1 MTTQVIKADDVFL
14 LTDERGDIP
23 AGAPGGL
30 GLFTRDTRF
39 LSRFELR
46 LNGSPLLALTAEAER
61 GDTGRV
67 LLVNAPAATGGPQG
81 LARDSVVLERLRIVA
96 DGVLYERLTVTNHH
110 RAPQEVEVA
119 YEVDADF
126 ADVFLVRGYPARR
139 RGLITARR
147 IDARGLR
154 VRYDGADGIR
164 RETRI
169 RFSEP
174 AATWDQP
181 GRFRF
186 RMALQPGEHRTLTL
200 TVEPVIGAD
209 RGDVAGGGKAKGH
222 RNRCGPDAPAAA
234 RREPVRSLE
243 QALAAAEDAYRRWQ
257 EALPRVESS
266 HPLFDR
272 LVRRGLDDLRM
283 LTIDLGDG
291 PLPVA
296 GIPWFAAPFG
306 RDSLIAALQAL
317 PFLPELARGT
327 LRSLARLQGQRVD
340 VARSEEPGKIPHEIR
355 FGELANT
362 GQVPFGRYYGSVD
375 ATPLFL
381 IVAAEFYR
389 WTGDRTLVEG
399 LWPHVDAAL
408 RWIEHHGDVDGDGF
422 VEYRGDGTGLINQGW
437 KDSGDAVVHR
447 DGTLARGPIALC
459 EVQGYVYEA
468 LRQWGRILREW
479 GEAERAAQLQT
490 AAQRLRERFNQAF
503 WMDDE
508 EFVALALDGDK
519 RQVAVIT
526 SNAGHLLITDLLG
539 HERAARV
546 ARRLLEPDLFS
557 GYGIRTMSSRER
569 AYNPAS
575 YHNGSVWPHDNSLI
589 AWGMARQGY
598 GEGVHRILAGL
609 LAVAEQATSHRLPE
623 LWCGFSAAAGPFVPY
638 PAACAPQAWAA
649 GAPLLLVRALLGL
662 EPDAPAGVIRLQPV
676 LPPWLAGVRLRGLRV
691 GGGRLS
697 LEVRRRTAEDGKAG
711 SASAERR
718 GVGPGRSDEEP
729 LVAILENDTGL
740 RVVVDR

>member
-209 RGDVAGGGKAKGH
+209 RGDVAGGGRRRGTATGAD
-222 RNRCGPDAPAAA
+222 RTPRPPQGGSRCAPSS
-234 RREPVRSLE
+234 RPWR
-243 QALAAAEDAYRRWQ
+243 
-257 EALPRVESS
+257 LPRT
-266 HPLFDR
+266 R
-272 LVRRGLDDLRM
+272 
-283 LTIDLGDG
+283 TGDG
-291 PLPVA
+291 RRRCPASSRPTPSSTA
-296 GIPWFAAPFG
+296 SSGGASTISGCSPSTWA
-306 RDSLIAALQAL
+306 
-317 PFLPELARGT
+317 T
-327 LRSLARLQGQRVD
+327 
-340 VARSEEPGKIPHEIR
+340 ARS
-355 FGELANT
+355 
-362 GQVPFGRYYGSVD
+362 
-375 ATPLFL
+375 
-381 IVAAEFYR
+381 R
-389 WTGDRTLVEG
+389 W
-399 LWPHVDAAL
+399 
-408 RWIEHHGDVDGDGF
+408 
-422 VEYRGDGTGLINQGW
+422 
-437 KDSGDAVVHR
+437 
-447 DGTLARGPIALC
+447 
-459 EVQGYVYEA
+459 
-468 LRQWGRILREW
+468 
-479 GEAERAAQLQT
+479 
-490 AAQRLRERFNQAF
+490 
-503 WMDDE
+503 
-508 EFVALALDGDK
+508 
-519 RQVAVIT
+519 
-526 SNAGHLLITDLLG
+526 
-539 HERAARV
+539 
-546 ARRLLEPDLFS
+546 
-557 GYGIRTMSSRER
+557 
-569 AYNPAS
+569 PAS
-575 YHNGSVWPHDNSLI
+575 HGSRPPS
-589 AWGMARQGY
+589 
-598 GEGVHRILAGL
+598 
-609 LAVAEQATSHRLPE
+609 VA
-623 LWCGFSAAAGPFVPY
+623 
-638 PAACAPQAWAA
+638 
-649 GAPLLLVRALLGL
+649 
-662 EPDAPAGVIRLQPV
+662 
-676 LPPWLAGVRLRGLRV
+676 
-691 GGGRLS
+691 
-697 LEVRRRTAEDGKAG
+697 TA
-711 SASAERR
+711 
-718 GVGPGRSDEEP
+718 
-729 LVAILENDTGL
+729 
-740 RVVVDR
+740 